1 MRLWPLKSAGI
12 KTGPFLWLALFSGT
26 VIVAFILFPLIEM
39 VNQPSL
45 NSLGEAISD
54 RDVVNSIWLSISAS
68 GTAALLSLV
77 FGTPFAYLLARRD
90 FYGKKFLESVIDLP
104 IMIPHPVVGIAILSI
119 AGRNHWLGKAM
130 QQIGIE
136 IMGTFTGIVTVLT
149 FVGLPF
155 YINTAKAGFE
165 AIPERLE
172 NVSRSLG
179 AKAAGTFFRVTL
191 PLGWRSMVVGMIMCT
206 ARAVSEFGAIVIV
219 AYHPM
224 VAPVMIYERFTAYGL
239 KYSQPV
245 AVWLILVCLLLFLLL
260 RFFSTPMKKNVCFRS
275 KIYVSS
281 SAALLCRI
289 SVCH

>member
-1 MRLWPLKSAGI
+1 VLTLYRQPDGI
-12 KTGPFLWLALFSGT
+12 RTGPFIWLSALCGS
-26 VIVAFILFPLIEM
+26 VIITFILFPLFEM
-39 VNQPSL
+39 VSQPSF
-45 NSLGEAISD
+45 SSMREAAAD
-54 RDVVNSIWLSISAS
+54 KDVVAAIRLSICTS
-68 GTAALLSLV
+68 GSAALISLV
-77 FGTPFAYLLARRD
+77 FGTPFAYLLARRQ
-90 FYGKKFLESVIDLP
+90 FRGKKLLESIIDLP

-119 AGRNHWLGKAM
+119 AGRNHWLGNLM
-130 QQIGIE
+130 QAVGIE
-136 IMGTFTGIVTVLT
+136 IMGTVTGIISVLT

-155 YINTAKAGFE
+155 YINAAKGGFE

-179 AKAAGTFFRVTL
+179 ATAAGTFFRVTL

-206 ARAVSEFGAIVIV
+206 ARAISEFGAVVIV

-260 RFFSTPMKKNVCFRS
+260 RFFSTPLKSIK
-275 KIYVSS
+275 
-281 SAALLCRI
+281 
-289 SVCH
+289 